1 MKLLYL
7 TLFCVVYAELIPK
20 NTVYSSKKT
29 IHLTND
35 NFVALRGV
43 VSSQS
48 VAEVISNLIDKND
61 DIRYIFL
68 STNGGSV
75 TAGLKLINTIK
86 DLENSGITVNC
97 IADTAISMGFVIF
110 QACGTRYVLDHS
122 LLMQHQASLGLPPMK
137 IANLLS
143 TLKGIL
149 GQLDEMHNMQAK
161 RMGLSLEKFE
171 ALIHDD
177 LWLFSG
183 AKAVELNAADKVVT
197 ASCSQ
202 DLINKKVRKK
212 EIVQMFIFQA
222 EVEVELSLCPLILT
236 KTVIEPKPEEA
247 PAK

>member
-1 MKLLYL
+1 MKNLALIIILGL
-7 TLFCVVYAELIPK
+7 TSFVAKAESDIEFKEGNSYTFAGPVTEESVDAAITGISSKSVKFLILDTPGGSIDAGYRFISFLKTRQDIACVVQQA
-20 NTVYSSKKT
+20 
-29 IHLTND
+29 
-35 NFVALRGV
+35 A
-43 VSSQS
+43 
-48 VAEVISNLIDKND
+48 
-61 DIRYIFL
+61 
-68 STNGGSV
+68 
-75 TAGLKLINTIK
+75 
-86 DLENSGITVNC
+86 
-97 IADTAISMGFVIF
+97 SMGFVIF

-137 IANLLS
+137 VGNLLS

-149 GQLDEMHNMQAK
+149 GQLDEMDNMQAK
-161 RMGLSLEKFE
+161 RMGLSLEKFK

-183 AKAVELNAADKVVT
+183 AKAVDLNAADKVVT

-212 EIVQMFIFQA
+212 EIVQMFIFKA